1 MLEFDML
8 TGEFLDEDGED
19 GAEADTAQWSPT
31 AELYAELRLL
41 SVEEAEAERR
51 WHLRR

>member
-1 MLEFDML
+1 MRTARTALKPIP
-8 TGEFLDEDGED
+8 
-19 GAEADTAQWSPT
+19 AQWSPT

>member
-1 MLEFDML
+1 MLEYDML
-8 TGEFLDEDGED
+8 TGEFLDEDG
-19 GAEADTAQWSPT
+19 AQADTAQWSPT

-51 WHLRR
+51 GHLRR